1 MTLSVRPVIGRSVCH
16 DFLNMGEHSYI
27 YTSIGKLV
35 LNETLQNIYNC
46 GALGCLCV
54 SKENAFGIFLAPTYL
69 ITITMRHSGIHTWDA
84 KKI

>member
-16 DFLNMGEHSYI
+16 DFLNMGEYSFI

-35 LNETLQNIYNC
+35 LNETLQTSKYNC
-46 GALGCLCV
+46 GALECLCV

-69 ITITMRHSGIHTWDA
+69 ITITEALRN
-84 KKI
+84 